1 MANLVN
7 VDVGKMTDAVTGVVT
22 AIGGN
27 KEMVQQIVGEI
38 EKVKENNKAY
48 AIKALFEK
56 GAIPAMFWFYLFT
69 VIYNSFI
76 VSFINGVWGADL
88 QSAQIDES
96 LVELVKIVILW
107 VVGAKQGI
115 VKVIE
120 KFANTK

>member
-22 AIGGN
+22 DIGGN

-38 EKVKENNKAY
+38 EKVKENNKSY

-76 VSFINGVWGADL
+76 VST
-88 QSAQIDES
+88 S
-96 LVELVKIVILW
+96 VIYTSN
-107 VVGAKQGI
+107 VSQCAI
-115 VKVIE
+115 
-120 KFANTK
+120 